1 MTTTPTPTTPLST
14 DRVTVVVPARFWWDH
29 VDRDCVNHSGDASEY
44 LVRTTK
50 VDTTGGKVTSRRTP
64 LLTLSLHPYDVCD
77 LLSDA
82 DYYADP
88 YTAREMGDLGL
99 ASSARAIA
107 RRVREA
113 FPAEQLQAWSK
124 AWADWQRDE
133 VRSHVAALVIPA
145 PSDAERLARIFG
157 AEWVELDDELRQAV
171 EADWAAA
178 DGDARQSYSWNIGAG
193 NLRRYA
199 ECVRRNP
206 PVG

>member
-29 VDRDCVNHSGDASEY
+29 VDRDCVNHSGDVSEY

-99 ASSARAIA
+99 ASSARAITRA
-107 RRVREA
+107 IQVAQDHVQSGLIEA
-113 FPAEQLQAWSK
+113 TKAAVSAHRFAEAS
-124 AWADWQRDE
+124 A
-133 VRSHVAALVIPA
+133 S
-145 PSDAERLARIFG
+145 SDPENQPTG
-157 AEWVELDDELRQAV
+157 
-171 EADWAAA
+171 
-178 DGDARQSYSWNIGAG
+178 G
-193 NLRRYA
+193 
-199 ECVRRNP
+199 
-206 PVG
+206 